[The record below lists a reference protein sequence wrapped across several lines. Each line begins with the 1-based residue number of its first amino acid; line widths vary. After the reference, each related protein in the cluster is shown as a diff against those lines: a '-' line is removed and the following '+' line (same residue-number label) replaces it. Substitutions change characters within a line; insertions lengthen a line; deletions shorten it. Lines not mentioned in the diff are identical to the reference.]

1 MTTEIR
7 CRVNNISKN
16 FPGVKALDNVSFAV
30 RLGEI
35 HAIIGENGAGKSTLM
50 NILSGVYNPDAGEL
64 EFEGKVRHFTSP
76 REAQLAGIAMIHQ
89 ELSLFKSLSIY
100 ENIFIGRMPKKQTG
114 MIDRET
120 MISESRRFLALLGI
134 DDMNPRMLVK
144 NLSVSQMQLVE
155 IAKAMSL
162 DAKMLIMD
170 EPTSS
175 LTASEIERILKIMD
189 NLRNRGVSIIFITH
203 KLEEVMQ
210 SANRITVLRDGRLI
224 ETVDAQG
231 KTINELVSLMVGRN
245 FKKASKR
252 DFITDYS
259 DREIVLDVR
268 NLTVPN
274 LVEDCS
280 FTLYRGE
287 VLGLTGLVGAGRS
300 ELLQGIFGMYKR
312 TTGTVAIEGEEV
324 SVRNPRTAIERGIG
338 LVPEGRKEQGMF
350 LKLDV
355 KDNMTVV
362 KRRKLTRG
370 FSIINEKKLVEKTR
384 EYIHYLSIKT
394 PKITQISTLLSGGN
408 QQKTIIAR
416 WLMNDPNI
424 LFMDEPTHG
433 IDIGAKAEIYKI
445 IDELVGKG
453 LSIIL
458 VSSELPEVLGL
469 CDRVLVMHKVRIVK
483 TLAHSEAN
491 EVSIMQHAFNQ
502 PEKTE
507 VLP

>member
-1 MTTEIR
+1 
-7 CRVNNISKN
+7 
-16 FPGVKALDNVSFAV
+16 
-30 RLGEI
+30 
-35 HAIIGENGAGKSTLM
+35 
-50 NILSGVYNPDAGEL
+50 
-64 EFEGKVRHFTSP
+64 
-76 REAQLAGIAMIHQ
+76 
-89 ELSLFKSLSIY
+89 
-100 ENIFIGRMPKKQTG
+100 
-114 MIDRET
+114 
-120 MISESRRFLALLGI
+120 
-134 DDMNPRMLVK
+134 
-144 NLSVSQMQLVE
+144 
-155 IAKAMSL
+155 
-162 DAKMLIMD
+162 
-170 EPTSS
+170 
-175 LTASEIERILKIMD
+175 
-189 NLRNRGVSIIFITH
+189 
-203 KLEEVMQ
+203 
-210 SANRITVLRDGRLI
+210 
-224 ETVDAQG
+224 
-231 KTINELVSLMVGRN
+231 
-245 FKKASKR
+245 
-252 DFITDYS
+252 
-259 DREIVLDVR
+259 
-268 NLTVPN
+268 
-274 LVEDCS
+274 
-280 FTLYRGE
+280 
-287 VLGLTGLVGAGRS
+287 
-300 ELLQGIFGMYKR
+300 
-312 TTGTVAIEGEEV
+312 
-324 SVRNPRTAIERGIG
+324 
-338 LVPEGRKEQGMF
+338 MF

-469 CDRVLVMHKVRIVK
+469 CDRVLVMHKGRIVK